1 MAINV
6 VELAESAAALIPKL
20 TNLSSDLAYTVAAD
34 PMTDNI
40 VFKARSRSRGLVG
53 VSVMTRGE
61 IADSG
66 ADTNAAMTAIL
77 ENLTKVI
84 GPVARPHIRP
94 RSVYAVG
101 GGGSGGCGTGG
112 SGGGS

>member
-20 TNLSSDLAYTVAAD
+20 ANLSSDLAYTVAAD

-61 IADSG
+61 ISDG
-66 ADTNAAMTAIL
+66 GTDINAAMTAIL
-77 ENLTKVI
+77 ENLTAVI
-84 GPVARPHIRP
+84 GPAPSLRVRATVR
-94 RSVYAVG
+94 ALG
-101 GGGSGGCGTGG
+101 GTAGGILGA
-112 SGGGS
+112 